1 MRQTSARWWF
11 GLTAFAVGFGI
22 VVQLF
27 VSANADTGF
36 FDTSLARTLNVFVF
50 FTILSNLIVGST
62 SLLLA
67 INTHRSS
74 TGFSVFRLTGV
85 VSIAITGLVF
95 HAVLK
100 DLLDLES
107 WALVADNTLHTVVPV
122 LAVVVWIAYG
132 PRGLVSGRIVWLS
145 VLYPV
150 AWLAFTLIR
159 GEIVGFYPYPF
170 VDVGALGYPRVLA
183 NCVWVAVLYLAVA
196 AGARA
201 LDRWLTRVSLADARA
216 HDD

>member
-1 MRQTSARWWF
+1 VRQTTARWWF
-11 GLTAFAVGFGI
+11 GLTAFAAGFGI

-27 VSANADTGF
+27 VTANADTGF
-36 FDTSLARTLNVFVF
+36 PTSLARTLNVFVF
-50 FTILSNLIVGST
+50 FTILSNLTVGVT
-62 SLLLA
+62 SMLLA
-67 INTHRSS
+67 LNPNRSS
-74 TGFSVFRLTGV
+74 IVFSVFRLIGV
-85 VSIAITGLVF
+85 VSIVITGLVF

-107 WALVADNTLHTVVPV
+107 WALVADNTIHTVVPV

-132 PRGLVSGRIVWLS
+132 PRDLVSRRIVGLS
-145 VLYPV
+145 ALYPV

-170 VDVGALGYPRVLA
+170 VDVGTLGYPRVLV

-196 AGARA
+196 GGANA
-201 LDRWLTRVSLADARA
+201 LDRWLTRMSAVGARERDA
-216 HDD
+216 